1 MALGKNEMIYD
12 NDLLAK
18 QHETFQQIIIIT
30 ETDILKN
37 WEKAKL
43 IIPR

>member
-18 QHETFQQIIIIT
+18 EHETFQQIIIIT

-37 WEKAKL
+37 WEAKL